1 MLDERGG
8 LVGGRGGQTGL
19 EDINQVGWFFV
30 DDINQVG
37 WFYLRYQPGWL
48 GFFVEDINQVGW
60 FF

>member
-19 EDINQVGWFFV
+19 EDINQVGWFFT
-30 DDINQVG
+30 G
-37 WFYLRYQPGWL
+37 L
-48 GFFVEDINQVGW
+48 EDINQIG